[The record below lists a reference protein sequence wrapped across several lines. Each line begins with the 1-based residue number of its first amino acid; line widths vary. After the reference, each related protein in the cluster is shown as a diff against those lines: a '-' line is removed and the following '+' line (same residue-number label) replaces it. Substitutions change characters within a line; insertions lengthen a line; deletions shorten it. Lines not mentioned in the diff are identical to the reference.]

1 MRKKNGISADAEMS
15 WLSDDGDLKGLTSTL
30 VRQTAKSLAGRV
42 SFALYSKHFEIIRAD
57 TQDLKELAYLL
68 RFQVY
73 VQEHGFEKAEDHP
86 GDREKDE
93 FDDRSMH
100 ILLRHRTSG
109 IVVGTARMVLPHEDD
124 LANSFPVQTVS
135 SHPIVQDLDV
145 AAHATEF
152 SRLAISRER
161 LKRCHVGSSRSNS
174 KISQMLAKQLTPYL
188 SVGLIGGIFEIAAE
202 NGYPIVLAI
211 MEPFMVRNLGKIG
224 LDLPFVDSPVEYHGL
239 RHPCAIPSLHD
250 TCAAMKKQDRAAW
263 EIVTNKGRTQ
273 ELALTAQTRTEDAR
287 RAVAQAFRL
296 AKRPATVALRAPGSR
311 SKPRGAVHKV
321 TAMVNRPARERA
333 PRRR

>member
-1 MRKKNGISADAEMS
+1 MRKKNGTSPDAEMP
-15 WLSDDGDLKGLTSTL
+15 WLSDEGDLKGLTSSL

-93 FDDRSMH
+93 YDDRSMH
-100 ILLRHRTSG
+100 ILLRHRSSG
-109 IVVGTARMVLPHEDD
+109 IIVGTARMVLPNKDD
-124 LANSFPVQTVS
+124 LTDSFPVQAVS
-135 SHPIVQDLDV
+135 SHPMMQDAEI

-161 LKRCHVGSSRSNS
+161 LKHCHVGSRNSNS

-188 SVGLIGGIFEIAAE
+188 SVGLIAGVFEISAE
-202 NGYPIVLAI
+202 NGYPTVLAI
-211 MEPFMVRNLGKIG
+211 MEPFMVRNLGRIG
-224 LDLPFVDSPVEYHGL
+224 LDLPFVDTPVEYHGL

-250 TCAAMKKQDRAAW
+250 ICAAMKKKDRAAW

-273 ELALTAQTRTEDAR
+273 ELALTAQTRSEDAR
-287 RAVAQAFRL
+287 RAVAQAYRL
-296 AKRPATVALRAPGSR
+296 AKRPATIALRAPGSR
-311 SKPRGAVHKV
+311 SKPRSALHTV
-321 TAMVNRPARERA
+321 TSMVNRPTRGTVS
-333 PRRR
+333 RRR